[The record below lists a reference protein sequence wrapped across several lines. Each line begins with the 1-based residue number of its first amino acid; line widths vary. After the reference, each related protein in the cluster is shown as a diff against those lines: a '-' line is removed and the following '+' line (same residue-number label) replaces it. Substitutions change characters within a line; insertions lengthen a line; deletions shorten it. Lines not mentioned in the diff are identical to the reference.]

1 MRVSRQ
7 GRCIDANLE
16 VIGGQAEACP
26 TEVKEKA
33 DPSTA
38 PRALA
43 SREKQNARAATLGMT
58 AWRMVRGIA
67 AGDFSALGERL
78 GCDYAGA
85 FFDGDDLV
93 GGNISDGLVAL
104 TAWPA
109 DDERVDSVVSAE
121 AKGEDQLAG
130 RQITSA
136 AGEHFCLS

>member
-43 SREKQNARAATLGMT
+43 SREKQNARAATLWMT
-58 AWRMVRGIA
+58 EWRMVRGIA

-78 GCDYAGA
+78 GCDYTQS
-85 FFDGDDLV
+85 FFHGDDLV
-93 GGNISDGLVAL
+93 SWDLRKRVGLSAG
-104 TAWPA
+104 PA
-109 DDERVDSVVSAE
+109 DFN
-121 AKGEDQLAG
+121 K
-130 RQITSA
+130 
-136 AGEHFCLS
+136 